1 MRQMNIYQAQS
12 HLDMSIAIPDPM
24 PTLQLRLKSLQRG
37 IQTLEE
43 FAKDLAMDSFIL
55 ALEKYFR
62 AGRNLPTNL

>member
-1 MRQMNIYQAQS
+1 
-12 HLDMSIAIPDPM
+12 MSIAIPDPM
-24 PTLQLRLKSLQRG
+24 PTLQLRLKGLQRG

-62 AGRNLPTNL
+62 AGRTLPTNL